1 MSRNVVLREV
11 ELTLPM
17 VPDMEIAASETAA
30 AMAEYLGLSQDK
42 IDEVRMAVVEVCI
55 NAFEHSRAPDRRVR
69 MTCTILGASRDDP
82 RELRIAV
89 RDQGVGFDP
98 QALPPPRIEE
108 KLKATRKRGWGMQI
122 VHGLMDD
129 VQVHSNDGGTEIVMS
144 KLRVEG

>member
-1 MSRNVVLREV
+1 MSRNAVLREV

-30 AMAEYLGLSQDK
+30 AMARYLGLSQDK

-55 NAFEHSRAPDRRVR
+55 NAFEHSRAPDRKVR
-69 MTCTILGASRDDP
+69 MTCTILGENRDEP

-89 RDQGVGFDP
+89 RDQGIGFDP
-98 QALPPPRIEE
+98 ATLPPPRIEE
-108 KLKATRKRGWGMQI
+108 KLKATSKRGWGMQI
-122 VHGLMDD
+122 IHGLMDD
-129 VQVHSNDGGTEIVMS
+129 VEVHSSPEGTEIVMS